1 MTRRGKAASTPMQRR
16 VFLKLATG
24 CGAAATVALQGC
36 ATAGGRSSASSG
48 KVVVI
53 GGGYGGATA
62 AKYIRMWS
70 DGGIDVMLVEPNPAF
85 VSGPMSNLVVGG
97 SRDLAFLTVG
107 YDNLPQRHGVKM
119 IHDTATAVDVD
130 KRTVRLASGGL
141 LDYDRLILSPGI
153 DFMWDQ
159 VAGLDNADAQATI
172 LHAWK
177 AGPQTTALRRQLEA
191 MPDGGVYALSIPVA
205 PFRCPPGPY
214 ERACQVAWYFKR
226 AKPKSKVL
234 ILDGNGDVTSKA
246 ALFRT
251 AWAGEY
257 KGIVEYRANHV
268 LADVDAATR
277 TAKFDVQDDVRADVL
292 NVVPPQRA
300 GAIARSAG
308 VVTANDRW
316 CDVDFRTFESVKV
329 KNVHVLG
336 DAIQV
341 APGMPKSGHMANQHA
356 KVCAAAVVALLSG
369 QPPNPAPVLANTC
382 YSMVTD
388 KDSIHVCSIHQWD
401 TDKKTVLPVPG
412 SGGLSSAMSELE
424 GTYAFAWARNIWAD
438 TLA

>member
-1 MTRRGKAASTPMQRR
+1 MKRRGSETSTPTQRR
-16 VFLKLATG
+16 EFLKLAAG
-24 CGAAATVALQGC
+24 CGAAATFALQGC
-36 ATAGGRSSASSG
+36 ATAGDKASG

-70 DGGIDVMLVEPNPAF
+70 DGGIDVTLVEPNPAF
-85 VSGPMSNLVVGG
+85 VSCPMSNLVVGG

-107 YDNLPQRHGVKM
+107 YDNLPRRHGVKL